1 MVGTSPG
8 PPLPDRHL
16 FSACSGNAGLGFAR
30 FFLSLLPSQSPHP
43 HPKKLALIDGMTHSL
58 DCAPFLPIAFSL
70 LFLGVLRPPPDPSSQ
85 LPSLLAKLRCNAL
98 P

>member
-1 MVGTSPG
+1 MFWKRRPRLC
-8 PPLPDRHL
+8 P
-16 FSACSGNAGLGFAR
+16 